1 MYALCCH
8 MKHITFIAWTI
19 DLLFWYMYMYLLK
32 KQQQVM
38 YFQTPIKS
46 QNIVHNITYSC
57 LLLFIDYLCHP
68 THITNITNP
77 VQTVYHS
84 LPCYIMPLRTKSLA
98 SLWSLCAI
106 SVWCFQKLKLPLCQG
121 VPHLHQ
127 TKITFNRGLTL
138 PTACKGD

>member
-1 MYALCCH
+1 
-8 MKHITFIAWTI
+8 
-19 DLLFWYMYMYLLK
+19 MYMYLLK

-57 LLLFIDYLCHP
+57 LLLFIDYLGHP

-84 LPCYIMPLRTKSLA
+84 LPYYIMPLRTKSLA
-98 SLWSLCAI
+98 SL
-106 SVWCFQKLKLPLCQG
+106 
-121 VPHLHQ
+121 
-127 TKITFNRGLTL
+127 
-138 PTACKGD
+138 